1 MDSTRHSITDAW
13 SQLFNLGL
21 IPPWSPPALML
32 LILVSFLSVLIFQY
46 SRLLL
51 YSSRDLAS
59 RDAPFPPTPV
69 ARLITN
75 HLRLPQYD
83 SRLNRLLGQIFGPVT
98 RVQYGYSANFLGMP
112 SRTISSAHD
121 VMLLNSSVPA
131 VQLLERQS
139 AEYSSRARSIAA
151 GKYLSDN
158 KRIVLQPY
166 GSDWKRH
173 HRALAR
179 LFSKEKINSVYRKAF
194 EQESLVLVQGLA
206 SVINREVARECIPDL
221 TSRYTASS
229 VLQISYARRAT
240 SSQDQVL
247 EDLAKVS
254 ENIAMAFTPGAFWVE
269 SLPFLDWF
277 PAWMCPWKQKLKAAH
292 DFEMGINGSLVT
304 DVQRRLREHRS
315 HGDSHTH
322 EQGKIA
328 VRECCTAQLLS
339 AQDSLSISLDDI
351 AYLSATVFEAGTETT
366 AMTLNT
372 FFLACITFPDFV
384 AHAQAEIDAA
394 LSAADLQSKNQEVC
408 FSGPATTAVLP
419 SFEHM
424 DQLPYVRAVIR
435 ETLRFT
441 PTGST
446 GVAHTSTCATD
457 DILDFRDGG
466 DNGDNTT
473 RPHHR
478 YRISAGCTVLPN
490 TYGIHHD
497 AALYPDPYRFLP
509 ERFLPAGVATGQSP
523 RIGAR
528 GQRGTSLDLTAG
540 HHAFGFG
547 RRICPGLDLAS
558 NALFISTARVLA
570 CLDMQPTAFAREKA
584 EELREED
591 ERWVREWRRK
601 GPALFGRDAATVNR
615 VLEGMI
621 EERVG
626 LPELAP
632 LLDAYN
638 TFRLSKE
645 DLGRCLKINVR
656 NPERVK
662 AAEMLLAQ
670 I

>member
-1 MDSTRHSITDAW
+1 MNSTRHSITDTW
-13 SQLFNLGL
+13 NQLLNSSL
-21 IPPWSPPALML
+21 IPSWSPPTPVL
-32 LILVSFLSVLIFQY
+32 LILVSFFPVLIFRY
-46 SRLLL
+46 RRLLL
-51 YSSRDLAS
+51 RSPRDPAS
-59 RDAPFPPTPV
+59 RDVPFPLTPV

-75 HLRLPQYD
+75 HLHLPQYD
-83 SRLNRLLGQIFGPVT
+83 SRLNRLLGQIFGPIA
-98 RVQYGYSANFLGMP
+98 RVQYGYSANFLGMS
-112 SRTISSAHD
+112 SRTIDPAHD
-121 VMLLNSSVPA
+121 VMLLNSSVLS

-139 AEYSSRARSIAA
+139 ADYSSRARSIAA
-151 GKYLSDN
+151 GDHLSEN

-173 HRALAR
+173 HRAFAR
-179 LFSKEKINSVYRKAF
+179 LFSKEKINSIYRKAF
-194 EQESLVLVQGLA
+194 EQESLVLIQELA
-206 SVINREVARECIPDL
+206 SVTNKEIARESIPDL

-240 SSQDQVL
+240 SSQDHVL
-247 EDLAKVS
+247 KDLAKVS
-254 ENIAMAFTPGAFWVE
+254 ESIAMAFTPGAFWVE

-292 DFEMGINGSLVT
+292 DFEMGINGGLVT
-304 DVQRRLREHRS
+304 DVQRRLGERRP
-315 HGDSHTH
+315 HGGSDTH

-339 AQDSLSISLDDI
+339 TQESLSISLDEI

-372 FFLACITFPDFV
+372 FFLACVAFPDFV
-384 AHAQAEIDAA
+384 ARAQTEIDAA
-394 LSAADLQSKNQEVC
+394 LSAADPHNENQGVHL
-408 FSGPATTAVLP
+408 SSPAAAAVLP

-446 GVAHTSTCATD
+446 GVAHTSTRTD
-457 DILDFRDGG
+457 DDVLECRGG
-466 DNGDNTT
+466 DDDDDAT

-478 YRISAGCTVLPN
+478 FRIPAGCTVLPN

-497 AALYPDPYRFLP
+497 AALYSDPYRFLP

-558 NALFISTARVLA
+558 NALFISIARVLA
-570 CLDMQPTAFAREKA
+570 CLDVRPTAFAREKA
-584 EELREED
+584 EQLREED

-601 GPALFGRDAATVNR
+601 GPVLFGREVATVDR
-615 VLEGMI
+615 VLDSMMK
-621 EERVG
+621 ERAG

-645 DLGRCLKINVR
+645 DLDRCLNINAR
-656 NPERVK
+656 NPERVR
-662 AAEMLLAQ
+662 AAEMLLTQ
-670 I
+670 MQ